1 VGSAGVGSFVHAYA
15 QRNLWAGGRSAPVSG
30 YPISRMTNLFDLS
43 GRTALVTGGSK
54 GLGKCMARAFA
65 EAGAGVF
72 ICSRSED
79 ELKAAAA
86 EIGEGLTARVEYMT
100 ADLSDPAQAQK
111 LGEEALA
118 RLGRVDVLVNN
129 AGSNIP
135 QAIEEITDDAWDRI
149 IELNLSSA
157 MRLTRM
163 LVPQMKSRQWGR
175 IIHISSVLGLGGMA
189 GRSVY
194 CSTKSALLGLAR
206 ASAID
211 LGPFGITVNCIAP
224 GPFLTDLPGR
234 LLTEEQKR
242 RFAERTALGRWGR
255 PEEIVGAALL
265 LASEAGSYI
274 TGSTLLVD
282 GGVVARL

>member
-1 VGSAGVGSFVHAYA
+1 
-15 QRNLWAGGRSAPVSG
+15 
-30 YPISRMTNLFDLS
+30 MKELFDLS

-54 GLGKCMARAFA
+54 GLGLSMARAFA
-65 EAGAGVF
+65 EMGAGVF
-72 ICSRSED
+72 ICSRNQD
-79 ELKAAAA
+79 ELKTAAAA
-86 EIGEGLTARVEYMT
+86 IGEGLKVRVEYAT
-100 ADLSDPAQAQK
+100 ADLTDPAQTQR

-118 RLGRVDVLVNN
+118 RMGRVDILVNN
-129 AGSNIP
+129 AGSNVP
-135 QAIEEITDDAWDRI
+135 QAIDEITDEAWDRI

-157 MRLTRM
+157 MRLTRA
-163 LVPQMKSRQWGR
+163 VIPQMKSRRWGR
-175 IIHISSVLGLGGMA
+175 VIHISSVLGLGGLA

-194 CSTKSALLGLAR
+194 SSTKSALLGLTR
-206 ASAID
+206 SSAID

-234 LLTEEQKR
+234 LLSEEEKR

-255 PEEIVGAALL
+255 PEEIAGAALL